1 MLRSAGAVAA
11 GYMVFGASAFLLF
24 QLSGIDPHQPAPVRF
39 KIASIIWGC
48 VFALVSGWLTGRIA
62 GRRPVVHAAVLA
74 VLIALGALVSIAAR
88 PGDAIW
94 SQISALALMAPCA
107 WLGGLRARGA
117 GPFTRGAGPS
127 GPASL

>member
-24 QLSGIDPHQPAPVRF
+24 QLSGIDPHQPAPITF

-48 VFALVSGWLTGRIA
+48 VFALVAGWLTARLA
-62 GRRPVVHAAVLA
+62 GTRPVVHAVVLA
-74 VLIALGALVSIAAR
+74 ALIALGALVSMVSVRA
-88 PGDAIW
+88 DAIW
-94 SQISALALMAPCA
+94 SQLSALTLMAPCA
-107 WLGGLRARGA
+107 WLGGRIARGA
-117 GPFTRGAGPS
+117 APS